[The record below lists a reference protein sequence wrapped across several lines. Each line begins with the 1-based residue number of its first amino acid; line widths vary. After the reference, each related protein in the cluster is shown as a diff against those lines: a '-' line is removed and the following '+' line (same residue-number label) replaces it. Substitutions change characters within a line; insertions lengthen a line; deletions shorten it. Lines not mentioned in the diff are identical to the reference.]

1 MPEETNLTS
10 RKLVRDLMTVGVPTC
25 PPTTPLVDLVRLM
38 LEKNWEAVVVLDGD
52 EGHAIGY
59 VGQDEIVKAYERDD
73 ARTLTAEQVM
83 HEGVPEIP
91 PDIPLT
97 AAAQMMLDQHVR
109 AFWMMHNAGGVTY
122 PAAMITYRHLMRHL
136 AAQSDD
142 DLKDMGIAAAR
153 KAPLQQFIERRD
165 AAKRAAESR
174 RK

>member
-1 MPEETNLTS
+1 MPDEPTLTP

-25 PPTTPLVDLVRLM
+25 PPGTPLVDLVRLM

-59 VGQDEIVKAYERDD
+59 VGQDEIVQAYERDD

-83 HEGVPEIP
+83 REGVPQVP
-91 PDIPLT
+91 ANIPLT
-97 AAAQMMLDQHVR
+97 VAAQMMRDQRVR
-109 AFWMMHNAGGVTY
+109 ACWIMHNAGGITY

-136 AAQSDD
+136 AAQREE

-153 KAPLQQFIERRD
+153 KAPLEQFIERRD

-174 RK
+174 KR

>member
-1 MPEETNLTS
+1 MTQETNPS
-10 RKLVRDLMTVGVPTC
+10 ERKLVRDLMTVGVPTC
-25 PPTTPLVDLVRLM
+25 PPTAPLVDLVRLM

-73 ARTLTAEQVM
+73 ARTLMAEQVM

-136 AAQSDD
+136 AAQSND

-153 KAPLQQFIERRD
+153 QAPLQQFIERRD

>member
-1 MPEETNLTS
+1 MADETNLTN

-52 EGHAIGY
+52 EGHAIG
-59 VGQDEIVKAYERDD
+59 VVSQDEIVKAYARED

-83 HEGVPEIP
+83 HEGVPTIP
-91 PDIPLT
+91 PDVLLT
-97 AAAQMMLDQHVR
+97 VAAQMMLDQNVR
-109 AFWMMHNAGGVTY
+109 AFFLMHNAAGVTY

-153 KAPLQQFIERRD
+153 KAPLEQFIERRD
-165 AAKRAAESR
+165 AAKRAADNR

>member
-1 MPEETNLTS
+1 
-10 RKLVRDLMTVGVPTC
+10 MTVGVPTC

-165 AAKRAAESR
+165 AAKTGR
-174 RK
+174 RKPKKINSGHRLHR